1 MAKQPTPP
9 AVGPDIGGATASPA
23 VALTAACVSAQNTGP
38 LEFLG
43 TRNILRFGV
52 AARWFLALSSAV
64 VRGIR
69 S

>member
-38 LEFLG
+38 LE
-43 TRNILRFGV
+43 IFGNSEY
-52 AARWFLALSSAV
+52 LAVWYGGPLVFGSF
-64 VRGIR
+64 IR
-69 S
+69 CGEG